1 MITFLLIGPVN
12 PFFSVKYVSVAKY
25 ENNFHFRT
33 LFFISFYFFFFFGG
47 GGGGVGGLYSHL

>member
-25 ENNFHFRT
+25 ENDFHLRT
-33 LFFISFYFFFFFGG
+33 LFFISFYFISF
-47 GGGGVGGLYSHL
+47 GGGVGGGGVYSHL